1 MGDCEAVTPVIV
13 ESLVKYH
20 SGRFERLTRARG
32 SGWGTVPG
40 G

>member
-1 MGDCEAVTPVIV
+1 
-13 ESLVKYH
+13 VKYH
-20 SGRFERLTRARG
+20 SGRFERLTRTRE